1 MKNNN
6 QKNTTHLE
14 KGTFENSFLVKGYY
28 KLVSPWFKPMV
39 NKPNILFLVAFF
51 ATLCGYLLFLL
62 LTFSPSIDK
71 NYEWLTLVFSSD
83 RYIMTLLP
91 FLLGVASVV
100 NKNNTPTVMIR
111 TKNRLHQLSYTLC
124 QQYLAGLALIIV
136 WFIAACVFSR
146 LVLSSLFQTYF
157 NGLMLT
163 FIYFFLYYIAMVNV
177 ATFLNRTSVKLL
189 KRGSYAIL
197 YIVTILAQVFLPQIH
212 FISTHKNVTFEDY
225 LMGIIIPCVVI
236 VIFTFLLR
244 RISSKA
250 DLV

>member
-1 MKNNN
+1 MKNNK
-6 QKNTTHLE
+6 QKTTAHLE
-14 KGTFENSFLVKGYY
+14 KGAFENSFLVKGYY

-51 ATLCGYLLFLL
+51 ALLCGYLLFLL

-71 NYEWLTLVFSSD
+71 NYEWLTRVFSSD

-100 NKNNTPTVMIR
+100 EKNNTPTVMIR
-111 TKNRLHQLSYTLC
+111 TKNRLHQLSYVLC

-136 WFIAACVFSR
+136 WFIAACTFSK
-146 LVLSSLFQTYF
+146 LVLSSLIQAHF
-157 NGLMLT
+157 NELILT
-163 FIYFFLYYIAMVNV
+163 FLYFFLYYVAMVNV
-177 ATFLNRTSVKLL
+177 ATFFSRTSIKLL
-189 KRGSYAIL
+189 QRGSYAIL
-197 YIVTILAQVFLPQIH
+197 YIVSIFAWVYLPRIH
-212 FISTHKNVTFEDY
+212 FIGTHNNVTFEDY
-225 LMGIIIPCVVI
+225 LMGIIIPCAVI